1 MPTVTND
8 TTGKMGRRQ
17 LMELFEQ
24 KFRDSVS
31 AGDIELGFP
40 GEIVHKE
47 ITIATCDQSEMP
59 SALASQKLEE
69 MLRTRNMSQLG
80 LDDNGRATH
89 ARAAVRD

>member
-31 AGDIELGFP
+31 AGDI
-40 GEIVHKE
+40 
-47 ITIATCDQSEMP
+47 ITIATCDLSEMP
-59 SALASQKLEE
+59 SALASRKLEE